1 MNKELKDM
9 SITEIES
16 LCYQQLK
23 LLQQT
28 QTNIQILENELVKR
42 QSQSQ
47 SQSQSQN
54 VDDKKEG
61 V

>member
-1 MNKELKDM
+1 MNKKLEDM

-28 QTNIQILENELVKR
+28 QTNIQILEQELIKR
-42 QSQSQ
+42 K

-54 VDDKKEG
+54 SDTKKEG

>member
-28 QTNIQILENELVKR
+28 QTNIQILENEIKR
-42 QSQSQ
+42 Q
-47 SQSQSQN
+47 N
-54 VDDKKEG
+54 ADTKKEG

>member
-28 QTNIQILENELVKR
+28 QTNIQILENELIKR
-42 QSQSQ
+42 N

-54 VDDKKEG
+54 VEVKKEG